1 VNTGGTPAGANAPS
15 PAEVPGASPIGATVG
30 LPPEPLAAAGI
41 GGQEGN
47 PLSISPFPPGQVPGF
62 FIETYRVP
70 PLLLGIYQS
79 ASARY
84 GVPWEVLAAI
94 NEVETDYGRDES
106 ISSAGAEGWMQF
118 LPQTWAEYGVDA
130 TGRGVR
136 DPYNPA
142 DAIFA
147 AARYLRAAGAAQ
159 SLTGAIFAYNH
170 SSVYVESVM
179 LRARLLAGMPPALL
193 RALTG
198 IGEGHAA
205 GGLTPAQW
213 RALRRRLAQLPQPR
227 VPLTPTGASLPDRPG
242 GVDLPPPPL
251 SGASSLGLFPL
262 EATGRGAVLASAGQA
277 AGGLSFQPELGLP
290 ANAVQMAGASASNE
304 VWAKGQI
311 GPVPAIVGGQPIHDT
326 QVLLRHTAQVGWQV
340 VPVLDARGNAL
351 SFNGLPAVTA
361 GGGLVLGVQPATPA
375 EQTIVV
381 RDPGGAFL
389 QAPPPGKVLEAGE
402 TLYPPTGSARG
413 SSPVLG
419 ALDDT
424 TGHTGALIAPAEP
437 SSGAFPLGVLHFDG
451 AGGWTREAICATYA
465 GGGVCATN
473 ATVGSLTVAAIAVG
487 SPTNAWLLAS
497 SGAEPPKLFQRIVPA
512 SGTPV
517 WIPRQPQSWVF
528 GAGPPPTGIAVAP
541 LPNGQML
548 TVTAKGVW
556 VDAAIASPTVPRGD
570 VAVLL
575 QASTPAS
582 GSPPEAPGVLGIW
595 CYPQGACGAGTGS
608 LGGALPEGY
617 ESFAW
622 PGAAAGDLGTRII
635 SGLAD
640 GALLRMQ
647 GQGDFQY
654 IVGGGGRPASG
665 AAFTSSEDG
674 WLSGVAAIATN
685 SAQLV
690 HVTSSPG
697 ASQLQSWPAP
707 FRRPLLAIA
716 PAPGSAPGDPGAQ
729 ALAVGAQG
737 QIARYLPGQGWTP
750 EFLYSGGGQVQE
762 PTLRG
767 VAWPEPGRAYA
778 VGDPGPRNAQVMWL
792 WRADTGL
799 WEPDPAAPLNLHA
812 NLTGIAFSPLDP
824 TVGYAVGKQG
834 VLLAYG
840 KTWTQQALP
849 EGLAQ
854 ANLTSVA
861 FAGGEALAS
870 YRMVGAEGHEVGGL
884 IVNEGSGWQIDQ
896 GAQALLAG
904 LSNPQDT
911 VLSKVAGLPD
921 GGAVAAGPGVVIER
935 DSPGAPWRFSSQP
948 LPEAQNIAALA
959 AIREGA
965 GVRALVSIDA
975 DGLSNPNDSSH
986 YLLGIDDQPAP
997 GFGQPPVMLDP
1008 DPLPISGYL
1017 LRESAGGWQDLER
1030 QAFPVPSDLN
1040 NTDLPGW
1047 PDAVLGLLVDPAGDQ
1062 GWAVGGQT
1070 GALVEQ
1076 SRIAGAQFVSQTA
1089 AVLRFGAG
1097 PPPPQSA
1104 GAPAATPGGQVTLAV
1119 GGNAQCA
1126 AACAGFRN
1134 ENLGPDAW
1142 LSQALSRAAQIPGLR
1157 AFLYTGARVATDA
1170 RAALAGE
1177 ADAFQREMAAYQ
1189 ADLAAAGSLP
1199 VYAAASPSDVDP
1211 GGGLSTFTS
1220 VLGGDAPAGS
1230 VPTGTPAP
1238 PPGTGAYALDSTGAG
1253 GTVHVIVLDYSTS
1266 RLAPGE
1272 QGWLAAQLASAKQA
1286 KAPAIVMGN
1295 ADLLDPSAPNYAFDA
1310 PAVRQ
1315 TLLEGGASAY
1325 FFDSPERS
1333 RAESIGAGSNTIPA
1347 FGSGTLGY
1355 VLAPPRATEFLGAS
1369 GFLLASVDVAA
1380 RDPASNRAPVS
1391 VTLEP
1396 SISQL
1401 ALDANDGTLLR
1412 RSQVALFQA
1421 LARRPPAGLELAGA
1435 GSSAETAPDP
1445 YVPVPDTCQGAA
1457 CAQFI
1462 APSYSFSSSHPDI
1475 GDFVEQDPNNPNPR
1489 AVLQGPGGK
1498 PIPDSHSGLFCAF
1511 NPGTTTVSIQTGG
1524 LTYSEQVTVQG
1535 GSVEQPCGTVPL
1547 VNPPPASANAV
1558 ATPPPPPPAPAPA
1571 GSPTPLSI
1579 VPPPPPAPP
1588 APRPPAPKPPAH
1600 LLVPPP
1606 FFALA
1611 APPVALAAVPVLL
1624 PPSVARPL
1632 PPSGA
1637 LFGQAVAPKEEQED
1651 EEAVENARANMAAY
1665 SPDEGNVPP
1674 VLLLALIVL
1683 AAGAGT
1689 GIRRV
1694 SRSRR
1699 ARQAPA
1705 FARSGAS
1712 AHNGA
1717 MGRRGATERSG
1728 ATGRSGAMASNGA
1741 AARNGATDWS
1751 HARALSPQNW
1761 SLRRRS
1767 P

>member
-1 VNTGGTPAGANAPS
+1 MQPTRADSTHRKRSRHARHRRGRRGTRHRSGSNTGGTPAGTSWPS
-15 PAEVPGASPIGATVG
+15 AAEVPGPSPIGATVG

-41 GGQEGN
+41 GGQGN
-47 PLSISPFPPGQVPGF
+47 PLSVSPFPPGQVPGF
-62 FIETYRVP
+62 FLESYRVP
-70 PLLLGIYQS
+70 PFLLEIYRS
-79 ASARY
+79 AATRY

-94 NEVETDYGRDES
+94 NEVETDYGRDLS
-106 ISSAGAEGWMQF
+106 VSSAGAEGWMQF

-130 TGRGVR
+130 TGKGVR

-159 SLTGAIFAYNH
+159 NLSGAIFAYNH
-170 SSVYVESVM
+170 SGVYVESVM
-179 LRARLLAGMPPALL
+179 LRARLLAGIPPSLLEALI
-193 RALTG
+193 ALG
-198 IGEGHAA
+198 QGHATA
-205 GGLTPAQW
+205 GTHPGSPAQW
-213 RALRRRLAQLPQPR
+213 QALLRRLAQLPQPHT
-227 VPLTPTGASLPDRPG
+227 PLTPTSASLPDRPG
-242 GVDLPPPPL
+242 GVDLPPPAL
-251 SGASSLGLFPL
+251 SGASPALSSL
-262 EATGRGAVLASAGQA
+262 EATGRGAVAPSASQA
-277 AGGLSFQPELGLP
+277 SGGLSFQPELGLP
-290 ANAVQMAGASASNE
+290 ASAVQTAGATASGE
-304 VWAKGQI
+304 VWATGQI
-311 GPVPAIVGGQPIHDT
+311 GPVPAVVNGQPIHDT
-326 QVLLRHTAQVGWQV
+326 QILLRHTAETSWQV
-340 VPVLDARGNAL
+340 VPVLDAQGNAL
-351 SFNGLPAVTA
+351 SFSGLPAITPR
-361 GGGLVLGVQPATPA
+361 GGLVLGVQPSTPA

-389 QAPPPGKVLEAGE
+389 QAPPPGKALEAGE

-413 SSPVLG
+413 DSLGIG

-424 TGHTGALIAPAEP
+424 TGHTGALIVPVEP
-437 SSGAFPLGVLHFDG
+437 SAGAFPLGVLHFDG
-451 AGGWTREAICATYA
+451 TGWTREPICATYN
-465 GGGVCATN
+465 GGGVCAST
-473 ATVGSLTVAAIAVG
+473 ATVGSLTIDALAAG
-487 SPTNAWLLAS
+487 SPANAWLLAS
-497 SGAEPPKLFQRIVPA
+497 SGAQPPKLFERIVPA
-512 SGTPV
+512 SGKPV

-528 GAGPPPTGIAVAP
+528 GTGAAPSGIAVAP
-541 LPNGQML
+541 RANGQML
-548 TVTAKGVW
+548 TVTEKSVW
-556 VDAAIASPTVPRGD
+556 VNASIAGPAVPKGD
-570 VAVLL
+570 VTVLV
-575 QASTPAS
+575 QASAPAG
-582 GSPPEAPGVLGIW
+582 GSPPEAPGVLGAW
-595 CYPQGACGAGTGS
+595 CYPKGACGEGAGS
-608 LGGALPEGY
+608 LGAPLPEAY

-622 PGAAAGDLGTRII
+622 PGSAAGDLGTRIVT
-635 SGLAD
+635 GLAD

-654 IVGGGGRPASG
+654 VVGGGGRPVSG
-665 AAFTSSEDG
+665 AAFTSPEDG

-685 SAQLV
+685 SAQVV
-690 HVTSSPG
+690 HVTSGPA
-697 ASQLQSWPAP
+697 ASQLQSWPVP
-707 FRRPLLAIA
+707 FRRPLLAVA
-716 PAPGSAPGDPGAQ
+716 PAPGSTPGDPGAQ

-750 EFLYSGGGQVQE
+750 EFLYSGGGLVQE

-778 VGDPGPRNAQVMWL
+778 VGDRGPKNAQVMWL

-812 NLTGIAFSPLDP
+812 NLTAIAFSPLDP
-824 TVGYAVGKQG
+824 TLGYAVGKQG

-840 KTWTQQALP
+840 KTWTQQTLP
-849 EGLAQ
+849 EGLQQ
-854 ANLTSVA
+854 ANFTSVA

-870 YRMVGAEGHEVGGL
+870 YRMVNAEGHEVGGL
-884 IVNEGSGWQIDQ
+884 IVNEGSGWQVDQ

-935 DSPGAPWRFSSQP
+935 DSAGSPWRFSNQP

-959 AIREGA
+959 AIREG
-965 GVRALVSIDA
+965 GSVHALVSIDA
-975 DGLSNPNDSSH
+975 DGLSNPNDSTH

-997 GFGQPPVMLDP
+997 GFGQPPVMLEP

-1017 LRESAGGWQDLER
+1017 LRESAGGWQDLEH
-1030 QAFPVPSDLN
+1030 QAFPVPADLN

-1089 AVLRFGAG
+1089 AALRFGGG
-1097 PPPPQSA
+1097 PGPPQSA
-1104 GAPAATPGGQVTLAV
+1104 AAPIPASSGQATFAV

-1126 AACAGFRN
+1126 AACADFRN
-1134 ENLGPDAW
+1134 ENLGPNAW
-1142 LSQALSRAAQIPGLR
+1142 LSQAVSRAAQIPGLR
-1157 AFLYTGARVATDA
+1157 AFLYTGARIATGA
-1170 RAALAGE
+1170 RSSLAGE
-1177 ADAFQREMAAYQ
+1177 AGAFQREMAGYQ
-1189 ADLAAAGSLP
+1189 ADLAAAGPLS

-1211 GGGLSTFTS
+1211 GGGLSTFVS
-1220 VLGGDAPAGS
+1220 ALGGDAPAGS
-1230 VPTGTPAP
+1230 VPAGTPAP
-1238 PPGTGAYALDSTGAG
+1238 PPGTGAYAFESAGAG
-1253 GTVHVIVLDYSTS
+1253 GTVRVIVLDYSTS

-1272 QGWLAAQLASAKQA
+1272 QGWLAAQLAAARQA
-1286 KAPAIVMGN
+1286 GAPAVVMGN
-1295 ADLLDPSAPNYAFDA
+1295 ADLLDPSAPNYAYDA

-1333 RAESIGAGSNTIPA
+1333 RSESIGAGSNRIPA

-1380 RDPASNRAPVS
+1380 RNPASNRAPVN

-1421 LARRPPAGLELAGA
+1421 LARRPSAGLELAGA

-1445 YVPVPDTCQGAA
+1445 YVPIPDTCQGAS
-1457 CAQFI
+1457 CAQFV
-1462 APSYSFSSSHPDI
+1462 APSYSFSSSRPDI
-1475 GDFVEQDPNNPNPR
+1475 GNFVEQDPNNPNPR
-1489 AVLQGPGGK
+1489 AVLQGSGGK
-1498 PIPDSHSGLFCAF
+1498 PIPDAHSGLFCAF

-1524 LTYSEQVTVQG
+1524 LVYSEQVTVQG
-1535 GSVEQPCGTVPL
+1535 GSVQQPCGTVPL
-1547 VNPPPASANAV
+1547 INPPSAGAVSASLPVNPPPPSSPPASSPNTLSLA
-1558 ATPPPPPPAPAPA
+1558 PPPPPAPAPA
-1571 GSPTPLSI
+1571 PK
-1579 VPPPPPAPP
+1579 
-1588 APRPPAPKPPAH
+1588 PPAPKPPVH
-1600 LLVPPP
+1600 QPVPPP

-1611 APPVALAAVPVLL
+1611 APPVALLVVPL
-1624 PPSVARPL
+1624 PPPPTVARPV

-1637 LFGQAVAPKEEQED
+1637 IFGQAVAPKEEQED

-1665 SPDEGNVPP
+1665 SPEDPRLPAVGV
-1674 VLLLALIVL
+1674 LALIVL

-1689 GIRRV
+1689 GIRRRGRGWRTRPAPV
-1694 SRSRR
+1694 LAR
-1699 ARQAPA
+1699 AGGRVA
-1705 FARSGAS
+1705 
-1712 AHNGA
+1712 
-1717 MGRRGATERSG
+1717 RRGRF
-1728 ATGRSGAMASNGA
+1728 
-1741 AARNGATDWS
+1741 
-1751 HARALSPQNW
+1751 P
-1761 SLRRRS
+1761 
-1767 P
+1767 